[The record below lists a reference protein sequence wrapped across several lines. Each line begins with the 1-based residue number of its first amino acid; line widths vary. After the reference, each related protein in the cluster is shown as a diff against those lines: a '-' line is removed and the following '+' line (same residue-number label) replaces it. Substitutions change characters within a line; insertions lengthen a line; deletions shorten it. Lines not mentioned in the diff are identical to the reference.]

1 MGIYSKLKLTED
13 TLKHLQILWDYL
25 KLNQSLTKSDL
36 LLVAGS
42 HDLRIADKAVELF
55 KEGYAPL
62 ILFSGGFGTITKD
75 LWKEPEAVVLSNI
88 VIKNGVP
95 KESILIED
103 KAKNTGENITLSY
116 ELLKRDRELPKTIIL
131 LTKPFMERRFY
142 ATFKKQWLSQ
152 ETKVIVTSPNI
163 PMKEYILNSPNP
175 DRTVNQI
182 VLEAKKIIDYPSKGF
197 QIEQEMPKEVLHSM
211 NYLLENGLGVAV

>member
-1 MGIYSKLKLTED
+1 MKLTED
-13 TLKHLQILWDYL
+13 TLKHLHILWDYL
-25 KLNQSLTKSDL
+25 KLNQSLSKSDI

-42 HDLRIADKAVELF
+42 HDLRIADKAVELY
-55 KEGYAPL
+55 KDGYAPI

-75 LWKEPEAVVLSNI
+75 LWKEPESIVFSNI
-88 VIKNGVP
+88 AIKNGVP
-95 KESILIED
+95 KENILIED

-116 ELLKRDRELPKTIIL
+116 ELLKRDEKLPKTIIL

-142 ATFKKQWLSQ
+142 ATFKKQWLSK

-175 DRTVNQI
+175 DRTVIQI
-182 VLEAKKIIDYPSKGF
+182 VQEAKKIIDYPLRGF
-197 QIEQEMPKEVLHSM
+197 QIEQEMPESVKISLD
-211 NYLLENGLGVAV
+211 YLFINDS